1 MSNGGD
7 SGGPVRRVRT
17 RSGAELPALGLGTYG
32 MGEDRATRAVEVA
45 ALRLGLDLGMDLID
59 TAETYA
65 DGGAEEVTGEAVKGR
80 RDEVFIV
87 SKVQAENASRRGTIE
102 AAERSLRRL
111 GTDRIDLYLLHW
123 PGEHPLQDTL
133 DAFAQLVDEQKIVH
147 YGVSNFDAAAM
158 QACESL
164 RGGPG
169 VVANQ
174 VFYNL
179 VRRSIEPELLPCVRR
194 ARGRCDGLF
203 AARRGAR
210 LAGRR
215 VGRGR
220 RAPRRQRGMRRTCVD
235 AAPPLGCIDSQGGGP
250 GPLTH
255 QPRGDVAGAVGCGP
269 GRPRRGFPA
278 ARRPGAARLGVVT
291 RSRPAA
297 VARVSK

>member
-17 RSGAELPALGLGTYG
+17 RSGAELPALGLGTWR
-32 MGEDRATRAVEVA
+32 MGEDGATRAAEVA

-59 TAETYA
+59 TAEMYA

-80 RDEVFIV
+80 RDAVFIV
-87 SKVQAENASRRGTIE
+87 SKVVPKNASRRGTIE

-174 VFYNL
+174 VLYNL
-179 VRRSIEPELLPCVRR
+179 GRRSIEPDLLPWC
-194 ARGRCDGLF
+194 AERGIAVMAYSPLEQGRGL
-203 AARRGAR
+203 RGA
-210 LAGRR
+210 G
-215 VGRGR
+215 
-220 RAPRRQRGMRRTCVD
+220 
-235 AAPPLGCIDSQGGGP
+235 LG
-250 GPLTH
+250 
-255 QPRGDVAGAVGCGP
+255 
-269 GRPRRGFPA
+269 
-278 ARRPGAARLGVVT
+278 
-291 RSRPAA
+291 A
-297 VARVSK
+297 VARRHGVSEECVVLAWTLRQPWVVSIPKAVDPDHLRTNRAAMSLALSDADLAALDADFPPPDGPVPLDIL

>member
-179 VRRSIEPELLPCVRR
+179 VRRSIEPELLPWC
-194 ARGRCDGLF
+194 AERGVAVMAYSPLEEGRGL
-203 AARRGAR
+203 RGAG
-210 LAGRR
+210 LGAVAGRHGVSEECVALAWTLR
-215 VGRGR
+215 HPWVVSIPKAVDPDHLRTN
-220 RAPRRQRGMRRTCVD
+220 RAAMSLALSD
-235 AAPPLGCIDSQGGGP
+235 ADLAALDADFRPPDGP
-250 GPLTH
+250 VPL
-255 QPRGDVAGAVGCGP
+255 DLAW
-269 GRPRRGFPA
+269 
-278 ARRPGAARLGVVT
+278 
-291 RSRPAA
+291 
-297 VARVSK
+297 